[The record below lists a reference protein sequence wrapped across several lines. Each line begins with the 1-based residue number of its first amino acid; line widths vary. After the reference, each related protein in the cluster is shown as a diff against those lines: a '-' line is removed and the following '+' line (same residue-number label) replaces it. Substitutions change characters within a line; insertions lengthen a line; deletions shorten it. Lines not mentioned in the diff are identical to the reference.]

1 MRAVVTLEEHQV
13 MGGAGSAVC
22 EVLAR
27 HCPVPVEML
36 GMQDTFGESGTP
48 EELLEKYG
56 MGVASIVLS
65 VRKVLLRKV
74 GK

>member
-1 MRAVVTLEEHQV
+1 
-13 MGGAGSAVC
+13 
-22 EVLAR
+22 
-27 HCPVPVEML
+27 ML